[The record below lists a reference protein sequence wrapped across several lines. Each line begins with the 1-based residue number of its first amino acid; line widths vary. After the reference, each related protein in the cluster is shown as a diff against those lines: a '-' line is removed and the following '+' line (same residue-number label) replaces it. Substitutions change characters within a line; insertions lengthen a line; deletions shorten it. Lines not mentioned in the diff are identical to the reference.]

1 MVYSRKIPKAYDT
14 GAPNEG
20 ARPSPTLWNTV
31 SFLRGLRGLTGFTA
45 MIEVQ
50 VERLF
55 VTSLQKALEEHAPEE
70 LEVFSQWFDPSAR
83 QTHFHVATVIG
94 AVGYLRRNPT
104 LYEKVIDAAGRNAS
118 AHAFSDF
125 SPIERRLLGSLPR
138 FGRERLVKYLL
149 HSGLRSI
156 HKDAQLSVTR
166 EGENLLLTVDNSLF
180 CHTPAEDGGP
190 KRCHFY
196 AALFAGLLDKADI
209 RCFSVTEQSCRGQGD
224 DNCRFQAV
232 LVQPQAA

>member
-1 MVYSRKIPKAYDT
+1 
-14 GAPNEG
+14 
-20 ARPSPTLWNTV
+20 
-31 SFLRGLRGLTGFTA
+31 

-70 LEVFSQWFDPSAR
+70 LEVFGQWFDPSAR
-83 QTHFHVATVIG
+83 QTHFHIATVIG

-104 LYEKVIDAAGRNAS
+104 LYEKVIDTAGRDAS
-118 AHAFSDF
+118 EHAFGDF

-138 FGRERLVKYLL
+138 FGRERLVKHLL

-156 HKDAQLSVTR
+156 HKDAQLSVKR
-166 EGENLLLTVDNSLF
+166 EGENLLVTVDNSLF
-180 CHTPAEDGGP
+180 CHTPAEDGGQ

-196 AALFAGLLDKADI
+196 SALFAGLLDKAEI
-209 RCFSVTEQSCRGQGD
+209 RCFSVTERSCRGQGD
-224 DNCRFQAV
+224 DNCRFQAM
-232 LVQPQAA
+232 LEQPQAA